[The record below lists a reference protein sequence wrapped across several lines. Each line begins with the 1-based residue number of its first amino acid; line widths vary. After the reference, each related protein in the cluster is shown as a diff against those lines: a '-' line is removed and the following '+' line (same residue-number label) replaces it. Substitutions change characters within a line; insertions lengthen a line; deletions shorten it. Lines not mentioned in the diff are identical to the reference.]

1 MANLANAIA
10 VSTLTGA
17 DRMLPYAANIAG
29 GEFASG
35 YNGSCG
41 EYMTLGMLHTYD
53 PAKYPMTGS
62 ELAALVREAESQ
74 FGASSS
80 GAETMG
86 SAVRQLS
93 AHGIALTWV
102 ACRLDSQGAALP
114 LAVDWKNAISQWAGI
129 YPIGLE
135 LANAQALSGDEQGL
149 HFHFVLVAGLRA
161 NGNVLLVD
169 GDRKD
174 GTALYEHSIEELS
187 AAIPCAY
194 VRGTVAPKRAPVV
207 RAISHLSLGWPL
219 SLQDIAE
226 QYLTGNLAWLLSW
239 NQQLRSREEY
249 TKTWWPLPAGTVVAI
264 PQTDAQIAAFL
275 AYQTQTSTQQKVA
288 G

>member
-1 MANLANAIA
+1 MANLVTATALSATDRVLPNAQ
-10 VSTLTGA
+10 
-17 DRMLPYAANIAG
+17 NIAG

-53 PAKYPMTGS
+53 PAKWPMTGS
-62 ELAALVREAESQ
+62 ELAALVREADVKY
-74 FGASSS
+74 GAASS

-86 SAVRQLS
+86 SAVKQLS
-93 AHGIALTWV
+93 ACGIALTWV
-102 ACRLDSQGAALP
+102 ACRLDASGHALP
-114 LAVDWKNAISQWAGI
+114 LSVDWKNAIKQWAGT

-135 LANAQALSGDEQGL
+135 LANAQALRGDEAGL

-174 GTALYEHSIEELS
+174 GTALYEHTLEELE

-194 VRGTVAPKRAPVV
+194 VRGTVAPHKP
-207 RAISHLSLGWPL
+207 RAISHLTLGWPL
-219 SLQDIAE
+219 SLQDIAS
-226 QYLTGNLAWLLSW
+226 QYLGGNLAWLKTYNHNLS
-239 NQQLRSREEY
+239 NQPAY
-249 TKTWWPLPAGTVVAI
+249 DKTWWTLPVGTVVAI
-264 PQTDAQIAAFL
+264 PQTDAQL
-275 AYQTQTSTQQKVA
+275 R
-288 G
+288 